1 MPKVI
6 AKMDCFVDNCL
17 RRQGDVFEYSG
28 PITDV
33 LERVGAQAVDHS
45 DVTEPESAPVERP
58 RRGRPRKVVTE
69 GL

>member
-58 RRGRPRKVVTE
+58 RRGRPPKARTVDM
-69 GL
+69 